1 MLRLAI
7 TLALSL
13 ALGCGEIHREP
24 ALTELAVQA
33 DPDCWNEHWDSALE
47 IALELWSE
55 WDVWPS
61 SGGVPVTVC
70 LVAELKTRRGYRGW
84 TQRDGDGFRVEVDAD
99 LPAPQRAVIL
109 AHELGHVV
117 LPGTGPVDHL
127 PGGDTGIMSQSPPDT
142 VTWWT
147 PDDHDH
153 LASWGLQAPEHEQ

>member
-13 ALGCGEIHREP
+13 ALGCGEIHQQPPR
-24 ALTELAVQA
+24 TELAIAA
-33 DPDCWNEHWDSALE
+33 DPACWDEHWDSALE
-47 IALELWSE
+47 IALQLWSE

-61 SGGVPVTVC
+61 SGGVPVTLC
-70 LVAELKTRRGYRGW
+70 LVAEVKGRRRYRGW
-84 TQRDGDGFRVEVDAD
+84 TQSDGDGFLVQLDAD

-117 LPGTGPVDHL
+117 LPGTGMSDHL
-127 PGGDTGIMSQSPPDT
+127 PDGDTGVMSQSPPDS

-147 PDDHDH
+147 PDDAPH
-153 LASWGLQAPEHEQ
+153 LEYWGLARAGHQ